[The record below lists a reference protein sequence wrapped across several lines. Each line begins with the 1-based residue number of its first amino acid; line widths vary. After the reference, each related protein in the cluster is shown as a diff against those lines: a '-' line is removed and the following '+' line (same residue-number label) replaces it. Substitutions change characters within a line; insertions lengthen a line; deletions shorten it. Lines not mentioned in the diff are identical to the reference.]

1 MGLFDVMKRN
11 ILLFA
16 FFILL
21 AILFAFLAGL
31 ENSAQIVI
39 GNPESHPRKN
49 GNWTINF
56 DTKGKGSLWI
66 IPQDQ
71 PTLDDIEFSYLACD
85 GDKIIDVKS
94 IDKTIVVPNWQCLGH
109 GIAVFKVKTMG
120 NHELAFNFAD
130 KTALAHNSSQTT
142 YDLSASSS
150 VTRFAYYG
158 KDYATSVPVKT
169 DRSTW
174 TISAGTA
181 FTSGMYTDV
190 STQNGVYASTTDTAT
205 TFPQIAHDFLMRINE
220 GTSTVIQLDW
230 TWVGKGTTSK
240 EAAADNDLRMY
251 VYNFNTAQ
259 WTLGDSELDA
269 SCSSA
274 TCTMTY
280 STTTNPANY
289 FDANKGT
296 RWMVQKYE
304 QGHNCSSS
312 PTTITCAKV
321 QTSTSY
327 NINCMPQTN
336 SQDLWNQCATTYL
349 GGCGTGDCSGTDFA
363 CGVYQDNDQHGTCA
377 LQCQGC
383 KSDGT
388 GCQGLTAAA
397 GSLGCGTPGD
407 ICTACASGSCLS
419 LPDGTPCGGS
429 NTCQGGVCTAAGSPC
444 QTACGGGTNSCRA
457 NGQQGACFIAGGTPD
472 GNDVDCIP
480 TNFCC
485 CGA

>member
-1 MGLFDVMKRN
+1 MKRN

-31 ENSAQIVI
+31 KNSAQIVI

-130 KTALAHNSSQTT
+130 KTALAHNSSQTI

-150 VTRFAYYG
+150 VSRFAYYG
-158 KDYATSVPVKT
+158 KDFAISVPVNT
-169 DRSTW
+169 NRASW
-174 TISAGTA
+174 AIASGLP
-181 FTSGMYTDV
+181 FTGSMYADV
-190 STQNGVYASTTDTAT
+190 ATQNGIFASTTDTAT
-205 TFPQIAHDFLMRINE
+205 IFPQIAHDFIIRINE
-220 GTSTVIQLDW
+220 TTSTVIQIDW
-230 TWVGKGTTSK
+230 TWVGKGTTNK
-240 EAAADNDLRMY
+240 EAAADNDLRLY
-251 VYNFNTAQ
+251 VYNTSTGQ
-259 WTLGDSELDA
+259 WILGDSELDA
-269 SCSSA
+269 NCSSA

-280 STTTNPANY
+280 STTTNLANY
-289 FDANKGT
+289 FDSNKGV
-296 RWMVQKYE
+296 RWLVQKYE

-312 PTTITCAKV
+312 PNTILCAKV
-321 QTSTSY
+321 QTSTPY
-327 NINCMPQTN
+327 NINCMPQANTE
-336 SQDLWNQCATTYL
+336 DLWNQCATTDG
-349 GGCGTGDCSGTDFA
+349 GGCGTGNCSGSSTT
-363 CGVYQDNDQHGTCA
+363 CGLYQDNAQHGICTT
-377 LQCQGC
+377 QCYGC
-383 KSDGT
+383 KDDGS

-397 GSLGCGTPGD
+397 GALGCGTPGD
-407 ICTACASGSCLS
+407 ICTACASGSCVS
-419 LPDGTPCGGS
+419 LPDGTPCGKS
-429 NTCQGGVCTAAGSPC
+429 DTCQSGVCTAPAGTC
-444 QTACGGGTNSCRA
+444 TTACGPGTHSCRNA
-457 NGQQGACFIAGGTPD
+457 GQQAACAGAGGTPD
-472 GNDVDCIP
+472 GNDASCLP
-480 TNFCC
+480 TKFCC

>member
-1 MGLFDVMKRN
+1 MKRN

-31 ENSAQIVI
+31 KNSAQIVI

-130 KTALAHNSSQTT
+130 KTALAHNSSQTI

-150 VTRFAYYG
+150 VSRFAYYG
-158 KDYATSVPVKT
+158 KDSAISVPVNT
-169 DRSTW
+169 NRASW
-174 TISAGTA
+174 AIASGLP
-181 FTSGMYTDV
+181 FTGSMYADV
-190 STQNGVYASTTDTAT
+190 ATQNGIFASTTDTAT
-205 TFPQIAHDFLMRINE
+205 IFPQIAHDFIIRINE
-220 GTSTVIQLDW
+220 TTSTVIQIDW
-230 TWVGKGTTSK
+230 TWVGKGTTNK
-240 EAAADNDLRMY
+240 EAAADNDLRLY
-251 VYNFNTAQ
+251 VYNTSTGQ
-259 WTLGDSELDA
+259 WILGDSELDA
-269 SCSSA
+269 NCSSA

-280 STTTNPANY
+280 STTTNLANY
-289 FDANKGT
+289 FDSNKGV
-296 RWMVQKYE
+296 RWLVQKYE

-312 PTTITCAKV
+312 PNTILCAKV
-321 QTSTSY
+321 QTSTPY
-327 NINCMPQTN
+327 NTICTIQANTE
-336 SQDLWNQCATTYL
+336 DLWNQCATTDG
-349 GGCGTGDCSGTDFA
+349 GGCGTGNCSGSSTT
-363 CGVYQDNDQHGTCA
+363 CGLYQDNAQHGICTT
-377 LQCQGC
+377 QCYGC
-383 KSDGT
+383 KDDGS

-397 GSLGCGTPGD
+397 GALGCGTPGD
-407 ICTACASGSCLS
+407 ICTACASGSCVS
-419 LPDGTPCGGS
+419 LPDGTPCGPS
-429 NTCQGGVCTAAGSPC
+429 DTCQSGVCTPAG
-444 QTACGGGTNSCRA
+444 CGGDCKACCQGYGFSTGQCVADSATCSGMSGVVVPPCDTNCT
-457 NGQQGACFIAGGTPD
+457 GGCIACCF
-472 GNDVDCIP
+472 
-480 TNFCC
+480 F
-485 CGA
+485 